1 MGRCAVERATA
12 CAGGLGYGEDLGT
25 LALRDPGVVVVVAG
39 SGPATPA
46 LAAAAM
52 ADVKMTGVVGRQLET
67 GQTYVEGLIQNEVY
81 EAQNQRT
88 HDYS

>member
-1 MGRCAVERATA
+1 MGRCVVEQATA

-25 LALRDPGVVVVVAG
+25 LALRDPGVAVVAG

-46 LAAAAM
+46 LAAAAK
-52 ADVKMTGVVGRQLET
+52 AGVKMTGVAGRQLAT
-67 GQTYVEGLIQNEVY
+67 GRTYVEGLIQNEEH
-81 EAQNQRT
+81 EAQTQRI